1 LREFLN
7 LRDGKSKINNRKEKD
22 IDPRSVIRRA
32 WDEVLAMPDS
42 EFDFENPKI
51 VMVTK
56 REVPRKK
63 PIKKTSVKKKSAT
76 KKPAKKSESKS
87 TAAKK
92 TKLKKSSK
100 RQR

>member
-1 LREFLN
+1 MRRRL
-7 LRDGKSKINNRKEKD
+7 SV
-22 IDPRSVIRRA
+22 PRSVISRA

-56 REVPRKK
+56 KEIPRKTA
-63 PIKKTSVKKKSAT
+63 IKKKSAT
-76 KKPAKKSESKS
+76 KKTVKKTSSKS

-92 TKLKKSSK
+92 SKLKKSAK